1 MRNKILEALFVNEG
15 RLFGVRSFI
24 TLGIDA
30 ALIAGWYAGL
40 DIPEAIAGI
49 AILAN
54 TFYFGE
60 RSAKLL
66 SNHRVPPLE

>member
-1 MRNKILEALFVNEG
+1 MRDKILDALFVSEG

-40 DIPEAIAGI
+40 SIPDPVAGI

-66 SNHRVPPLE
+66 TNTGAPH